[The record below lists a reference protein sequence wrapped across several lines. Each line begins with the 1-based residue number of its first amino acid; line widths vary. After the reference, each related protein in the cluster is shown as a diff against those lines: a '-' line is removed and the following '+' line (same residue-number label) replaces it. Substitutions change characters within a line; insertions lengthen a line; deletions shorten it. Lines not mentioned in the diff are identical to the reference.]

1 MVIWVKTSRTA
12 NMAHHPRP
20 STPPVNRDIRS
31 SGMTALRFGAG
42 MADIMGACVANC
54 IPAAVICTAIR
65 GTVHSWGPEL
75 SNLDPRASAMTAA
88 APAAALPPLIELDR
102 ATVVRGQVKVLHGLS
117 LRIAQGQHTALLGP
131 NGCGKSPFIK
141 LITRELYPLAQ
152 GDGSVA
158 VKVLGQNR
166 WQVDRLRSQL
176 GIVTGDLS
184 SNLAD
189 MPGLTVEQ
197 AVLSGFFA
205 SYVVPAFRE
214 VTAEMRTRVGE
225 TLAMTGA
232 LSLRERAYAE
242 LSAGETRRV
251 LIARA
256 LVNRPQAL
264 LLDEPSMGLAPLM
277 VEKVFEVVRTIA
289 SEGVTLLLI
298 EENARLALETSHRG
312 YVMESGEIILSGP
325 AGDMLH
331 DPKVRA
337 AYLGESE

>member
-1 MVIWVKTSRTA
+1 M
-12 NMAHHPRP
+12 
-20 STPPVNRDIRS
+20 
-31 SGMTALRFGAG
+31 
-42 MADIMGACVANC
+42 
-54 IPAAVICTAIR
+54 
-65 GTVHSWGPEL
+65 
-75 SNLDPRASAMTAA
+75 
-88 APAAALPPLIELDR
+88 
-102 ATVVRGQVKVLHGLS
+102 RGQVKVLHGLS

-131 NGCGKSPFIK
+131 NGCGKSTFIK

-152 GDGSVA
+152 ADGTVA

-205 SYVVPAFRE
+205 SYMVPAFRE
-214 VTAEMRTRVGE
+214 VTADMRSRVGE

-232 LSLRERAYAE
+232 SGLRERAYAE

-264 LLDEPSMGLAPLM
+264 LLDEPSTGLDLVA
-277 VEKVFEVVRTIA
+277 
-289 SEGVTLLLI
+289 
-298 EENARLALETSHRG
+298 
-312 YVMESGEIILSGP
+312 
-325 AGDMLH
+325 
-331 DPKVRA
+331 
-337 AYLGESE
+337 

>member
-1 MVIWVKTSRTA
+1 
-12 NMAHHPRP
+12 
-20 STPPVNRDIRS
+20 
-31 SGMTALRFGAG
+31 
-42 MADIMGACVANC
+42 
-54 IPAAVICTAIR
+54 
-65 GTVHSWGPEL
+65 
-75 SNLDPRASAMTAA
+75 MTAA
-88 APAAALPPLIELDR
+88 PPVAEPPPLIELDR

-131 NGCGKSPFIK
+131 NGCGKSTFIK
-141 LITRELYPLAQ
+141 LITRELYPLAL

-214 VTAEMRTRVGE
+214 VTDDMRARVGE

-264 LLDEPSMGLAPLM
+264 LLDEPSTGLDLVAREQRVATMRVLAQQGITL
-277 VEKVFEVVRTIA
+277 VL
-289 SEGVTLLLI
+289 VTHHI
-298 EENARLALETSHRG
+298 EEIIPEIERVVLLRDGRVQADGTRAELLRSTPLSAVFGGTITVCEQEGRLTA
-312 YVMESGEIILSGP
+312 Y
-325 AGDMLH
+325 AG
-331 DPKVRA
+331 
-337 AYLGESE
+337 

>member
-1 MVIWVKTSRTA
+1 M
-12 NMAHHPRP
+12 
-20 STPPVNRDIRS
+20 
-31 SGMTALRFGAG
+31 
-42 MADIMGACVANC
+42 MGACDANC
-54 IPAAVICTAIR
+54 IPTAVQRHRIR
-65 GTVHSWGPEL
+65 GTVHSWGPLL
-75 SNLDPRASAMTAA
+75 SSLDPHTPARPASVATGD
-88 APAAALPPLIELDR
+88 LPPLIELDR
-102 ATVVRGQVKVLHGLS
+102 ASVMRGQVKVLHGLS

-131 NGCGKSPFIK
+131 NGCGKSTFIK

-176 GIVTGDLS
+176 GIVSGDLS

-214 VTAEMRTRVGE
+214 VSADMRARVGE

-232 LSLRERAYAE
+232 SALRERAYAE

-264 LLDEPSMGLAPLM
+264 LLDEPSTGLDLVARQQL
-277 VEKVFEVVRTIA
+277 IA
-289 SEGVTLLLI
+289 SMRVLAQQGITLVLVTHHI
-298 EENARLALETSHRG
+298 EEIIPEIERVVLLRDGRVMADGSRAELLRDDPLSAVFGGAISVIEQDGRLSA
-312 YVMESGEIILSGP
+312 Y
-325 AGDMLH
+325 AG
-331 DPKVRA
+331 
-337 AYLGESE
+337 